1 MVFMCK
7 RSLLTILSW
16 AALTSTLCFAANT
29 PPKLRLN
36 EVQKIDPVS
45 YRVDL
50 TLDPE
55 KDDFTG
61 IVVIKLDIKESTD
74 TLWLNQESI
83 TIQSAVLDG
92 DGETNAAVIPGGDDF
107 VGFKFPKPIAVGAA
121 EITIHY
127 KGTVFTKNSSGLF
140 RQQDSNNWYLFSQF
154 EPTDARAAF
163 PCFDEPSYKTP
174 WQLTLHVPSQD
185 TAVSNTGILNDKVK
199 GATRT
204 VTFRE
209 TLPLPSYLVAL
220 GVGPFEYVDAGKA
233 GRQKVPVRIVVPKG
247 HAAEAKYAAEHTA
260 EIITRHEE
268 YFGMDYPYDKADQL
282 AIPNTVG
289 FGAMENPGLV
299 TYEMS
304 LLCVNPQ
311 RDTIGRQREFI
322 ITAAHELAHQW
333 FGDIVTTAWW
343 NDIWLNEAFA
353 TWMEQKYSAEYFPE
367 WDTRVS
373 DVDSK
378 LYAESEDSL
387 ITSRKIRQPIE
398 AKDDINS
405 AFDAITYNKGAA
417 VIGMFE
423 NWMGPKEFQQ
433 GVQAYLKQYKFK
445 ATTANDFLDSLSSAS
460 KRNVTQAFFT
470 FLNQAGVP
478 LVTVGLACSPGAPT
492 LHVEQ
497 ERYLPAGSKGS
508 TDQTWQIP
516 MCIRYGT
523 GDKGESVCKVI
534 TDKSTDWQLEAKQCP
549 AWVEANDKAL
559 GYYRTNYKGDLLSG
573 LVKGDVTKRLSAA
586 ERADLIGNARSLTSG
601 GQLRESQALELVE
614 QFHADPARQVEESAL
629 SLASSLHTH
638 LVAEK
643 LIPNYQ
649 RFIQKNFDQQA
660 RELGWTPRPKESDD
674 TRLIRPTLVETV
686 ATYGDDRQL
695 AKEASTLTDQ
705 WLKDHNSVD
714 ANLVSSILSAAV
726 YYGDKPLFDKFLAE
740 FKETKDRQVRRE
752 LIGAMSGFRDR
763 EAIEAGMEAVLKGD
777 IPFLEGAQ
785 ALFSGQGEAA
795 TRKMAFDF
803 LKAHYDE
810 IVSKMPTGGGFDF
823 GTVLPQVGAT
833 YCDAKSKAELQE
845 FFAPR
850 IGKFI
855 GGQRALDQVLESID
869 LCASQVEAKRAD
881 VSAFL
886 EKY

>member
-1 MVFMCK
+1 MFK
-7 RSLLTILSW
+7 SFLLTMLFV
-16 AALTSTLCFAANT
+16 AALASNPCPAADN

-61 IVVIKLDIKESTD
+61 TIVIQLDAKETTD

-83 TIQSAVLDG
+83 SIQSAVLDAN
-92 DGETNAAVIPGGDDF
+92 GETSATVIPGGADF
-107 VGFKFPKPIAVGAA
+107 VGFKFPKPIPVGPS

-140 RQQDSNNWYLFSQF
+140 RQQDSGNWYLFSQF

-163 PCFDEPSYKTP
+163 PCFDEPSYKTS
-174 WQLTLHVPSQD
+174 WQLTLRVPSQD
-185 TAVSNTGILNDKVK
+185 TPVSNTGILNDKVK
-199 GATRT
+199 GPTRI

-233 GRQKVPVRIVVPKG
+233 GRQQVPVRIVVPKG
-247 HAAEAKYAAEHTA
+247 HASEAKYAAEHTA
-260 EIITRHEE
+260 EIITRHEQ

-304 LLCVNPQ
+304 LLCVNPE
-311 RDTIGRQREFI
+311 RDTIGRQRDFI

-353 TWMEQKYSAEYFPE
+353 TWMEQKYSAEYFPQ
-367 WDTRVS
+367 WNTRVS

-378 LYAESEDSL
+378 LYAENEDSL
-387 ITSRKIRQPIE
+387 ITARKIREPIT
-398 AKDDINS
+398 AKDDINN

-423 NWMGPKEFQQ
+423 NWMGPQEFQR
-433 GVQAYLKQYKFK
+433 GVQAYLQQYKFK
-445 ATTANDFLDSLSSAS
+445 ATTANEFLDSISSAS
-460 KRNVTQAFFT
+460 KKNVTKAFFT

-478 LVTVGLACSPGAPT
+478 LVTVGLSCSSGSPT
-492 LHVEQ
+492 LHIDQ
-497 ERYLPAGSKGS
+497 KRYLPAGSKGS

-516 MCIRYGT
+516 MCIRYGSSE
-523 GDKGESVCKVI
+523 KGESVCKLI
-534 TDKSTDWQLEAKQCP
+534 TETHTDWQLETKQCP
-549 AWVEANDKAL
+549 AWVQANDKAL
-559 GYYRTNYKGDLLSG
+559 GYYRTNYEEKLLSE
-573 LVKGDVTKRLSAA
+573 LVKGDVTTRLSAA
-586 ERADLIGNARSLTSG
+586 ERADLIGNARALTSG

-614 QFHADPARQVEESAL
+614 QFHSDPARQVEEGAL
-629 SLASSLHTH
+629 SLAGSLHTH
-638 LVAEK
+638 LVAEN
-643 LIPNYQ
+643 LEPNYQ
-649 RFIQKNFDQQA
+649 RFIQKNFQQQA
-660 RELGWTPRPKESDD
+660 RALGWTPKPKESDD
-674 TRLIRPTLVETV
+674 TSLIRPALLGTV
-686 ATYGDDRQL
+686 ATYGNDQQL
-695 AKEASTLTDQ
+695 AKEASALADK
-705 WLKDHNSVD
+705 WLKDHNSIDPNMV
-714 ANLVSSILSAAV
+714 NSTLRTAA
-726 YYGDKPLFDKFLAE
+726 YYGDKSMFDRFMIE
-740 FKETKDRQVRRE
+740 FKQTKDRQVRRQ
-752 LIGAMSGFRDR
+752 LLSAMSGFRDR
-763 EAIEAGMEAVLKGD
+763 SAIEAGMEAVLDGD
-777 IPFLEGAQ
+777 VPFLEGASL
-785 ALFSGQGEAA
+785 LFGGQSDES
-795 TRKMAFDF
+795 TRKMSFEF

-810 IVSKMPTGGGFDF
+810 IVAKMPTGGGFDF
-823 GTVLPQVGAT
+823 GTVLPQVGSSFCSA
-833 YCDAKSKAELQE
+833 ASKAELQD
-845 FFAPR
+845 FFAPH
-850 IGKFI
+850 IGKFV

-869 LCASQVEAKRAD
+869 LCASQVEAKKAD

-886 EKY
+886 AKY